1 MKQTRSFSLLGKHGI
16 RAVNVEHGV
25 SDKPKTAENS
35 KKKIAVIDSGVD
47 ITEDIDVADRVDLLY
62 AGEESSVLCC
72 DMTGHG
78 TAVASIICAKDDDN
92 GVTGTMMIWKSI
104 PCGSWMK
111 TTKPR
116 SAEWLR
122 RCSGV
127 KKMVL
132 ILST

>member
-1 MKQTRSFSLLGKHGI
+1 MDYNESTAELLESSGCVSLELTDSQAQQLEQESGVVSVERDEIVSGCESDEADQI
-16 RAVNVEHGV
+16 IQFAREAWNIDAVNVEHGV

-78 TAVASIICAKDDDN
+78 
-92 GVTGTMMIWKSI
+92 
-104 PCGSWMK
+104 
-111 TTKPR
+111 R
-116 SAEWLR
+116 
-122 RCSGV
+122 
-127 KKMVL
+127 
-132 ILST
+132 